1 MKKLICLKNLIITL
15 FLFTALMS
23 PISFAANN
31 EPVKEQLTKIETT
44 LWDLNYSDDTDEARL
59 KRLEEEV
66 FGMVETKTKIS
77 IQDRINKLNS
87 ALGLESLAE
96 AKAPISELYKDEAAG
111 IKYPAVDILELRL
124 LGKNYKTENI
134 YKRLERLEDKVF
146 GKTQEGDLAQRTD
159 GLKAKISMMKPSSS
173 LPSYQSGEYYN
184 QGTISGGSYGNAPYT
199 FGDKYTEEDVIAKA
213 RSDAKNRSRQQNYN
227 NYDYNSSYGGS
238 DTALQLAGLENS
250 LFGQT
255 FSYDPMAVRLNRLE
269 RRIFQRDFASDD
281 EYSRISR
288 LQAASTA
295 KKTAKYY
302 DGNKFQKFAST
313 GMQIGTFV
321 LMILALI
328 L

>member
-1 MKKLICLKNLIITL
+1 MKKLKCINNLILTL
-15 FLFTALMS
+15 FLVIALMV
-23 PISFAANN
+23 PAAFAANE

-44 LWDLNYSDDTDEARL
+44 LWDLNYPEDADEVRL
-59 KRLEEEV
+59 KRIEEEV
-66 FGMVETKTKIS
+66 FGTSESKTKIS
-77 IQDRINKLNS
+77 LQERIDKLNS

-111 IKYPAVDILELRL
+111 INYPAVDMLELQL
-124 LGKNYKTENI
+124 LGKNHKSENI

-146 GKTQEGDLAQRTD
+146 GKAQKGDLAQRTD
-159 GLKAKISMMKPSSS
+159 SLKAKISMMKPSST
-173 LPSYQSGEYYN
+173 LPSYQSGEYYRQTAPSN
-184 QGTISGGSYGNAPYT
+184 GSFGNSPYT
-199 FGDKYTEEDVIAKA
+199 YGDEYTEEDVIAKA
-213 RSDAKNRSRQQNYN
+213 RSDAKNRSRQPKY
-227 NYDYNSSYGGS
+227 NYDYNNNYGGS
-238 DTALQLAGLENS
+238 DMALQIAGLENS

-255 FSYDPMAVRLNRLE
+255 YSYDPMAVRLNRLE